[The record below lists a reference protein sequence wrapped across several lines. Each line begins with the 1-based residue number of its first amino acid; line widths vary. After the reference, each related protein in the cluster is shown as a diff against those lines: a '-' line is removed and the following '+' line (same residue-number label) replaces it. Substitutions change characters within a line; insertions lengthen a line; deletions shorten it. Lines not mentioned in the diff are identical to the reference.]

1 MSTTEDWLR
10 YIESKVIQQRYNI
23 KDYQKDDTDKPV
35 EESTDSSSSN
45 V

>member
-1 MSTTEDWLR
+1 MNATEDWLR

-23 KDYQKDDTDKPV
+23 KDYQNDTDEPV
-35 EESTDSSSSN
+35 EESADSSSSN